1 MQENTKMDSKRIY
14 QVRMIHA
21 NGDEKIHAWFTYN
34 DALKHI
40 KEEKI
45 TARKRHNKISCYEII
60 EDIPTPV
67 EYT

>member
-1 MQENTKMDSKRIY
+1 
-14 QVRMIHA
+14 MIHA